1 MSWLPRLRAY
11 LEGRM
16 VPMFDIFGT
25 EMDFK
30 SETCLSFELE
40 KRCQTTNRNNDQKV
54 KTKKTLI

>member
-1 MSWLPRLRAY
+1 
-11 LEGRM
+11 M

-40 KRCQTTNRNNDQKV
+40 KRCQTTNLNEDKKV
-54 KTKKTLI
+54 KTKSFEWLGNILSI

>member
-1 MSWLPRLRAY
+1 
-11 LEGRM
+11 M